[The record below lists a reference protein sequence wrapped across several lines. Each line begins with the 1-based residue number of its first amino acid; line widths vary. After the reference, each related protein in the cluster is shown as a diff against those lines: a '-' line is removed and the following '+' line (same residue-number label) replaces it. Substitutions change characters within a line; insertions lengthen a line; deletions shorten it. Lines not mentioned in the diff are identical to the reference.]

1 MTLYDNTDNSTK
13 WFDRPEISQANN
25 VSTILFEIAN
35 ADITLLQPDVLDC
48 VADAVYSCVYASN
61 AQGQNSHDFSIPMLN
76 GVIEGIYEVTM
87 KIVDEDTGQTV
98 YEESSDNGPFGL
110 DPHQRG
116 QANWSAPY
124 DQWFG
129 GHTYNISSVASLV
142 ETGESSGNERY
153 FPIVFE
159 DQIDVA
165 ILSSP
170 TDQNRL
176 QRVKADL
183 DAMNKTY
190 TQIETEDWDFYGKMD
205 WLEHYNKVLLPWQ
218 TDYNV
223 EYGGYYEIMGTPN
236 EDEFGNT
243 LVETLTEFM
252 RTGGTLQ
259 VHLGPYYNDY
269 RTTGIELS
277 LIHI

>member
-1 MTLYDNTDNSTK
+1 MV
-13 WFDRPEISQANN
+13 RR
-25 VSTILFEIAN
+25 
-35 ADITLLQPDVLDC
+35 
-48 VADAVYSCVYASN
+48 
-61 AQGQNSHDFSIPMLN
+61 SH
-76 GVIEGIYEVTM
+76 
-87 KIVDEDTGQTV
+87 
-98 YEESSDNGPFGL
+98 
-110 DPHQRG
+110 
-116 QANWSAPY
+116 
-124 DQWFG
+124 
-129 GHTYNISSVASLV
+129 YNISFFASLL

-205 WLEHYNKVLLPWQ
+205 WLEHYKKVLLPCQ

-223 EYGGYYEIMGTPN
+223 E
-236 EDEFGNT
+236 
-243 LVETLTEFM
+243 
-252 RTGGTLQ
+252 
-259 VHLGPYYNDY
+259 
-269 RTTGIELS
+269 
-277 LIHI
+277 